1 MAAYEPKMAKKRT
14 VENCGT
20 TYLYPKSKN
29 NCTLF
34 LFNFSKISPFSKYG
48 RLKSKY
54 LCERYSHCIYSSC
67 STELTKTRNTWSLT
81 AVINKKASLWRSSSK
96 RNTTKQQGWGPS
108 LRGGRTFP
116 ERQLIQTDV
125 LLITRGLPSSL
136 NWNPMDHLDFTSK

>member
-1 MAAYEPKMAKKRT
+1 MSQKWSKNFR
-14 VENCGT
+14 T
-20 TYLYPKSKN
+20 TYLDPKSRN
-29 NCTLF
+29 SCTLF
-34 LFNFSKISPFSKYG
+34 SSIFQNFAPFPRYG
-48 RLKSKY
+48 RLKSKF

-67 STELTKTRNTWSLT
+67 STELTKARNTWSLK

-108 LRGGRTFP
+108 LRGRTFP

>member
-1 MAAYEPKMAKKRT
+1 MTKYEPKMAKNALRKIIAPYFLQFCT
-14 VENCGT
+14 V
-20 TYLYPKSKN
+20 SQ
-29 NCTLF
+29 
-34 LFNFSKISPFSKYG
+34 IWPFKVEF
-48 RLKSKY
+48 